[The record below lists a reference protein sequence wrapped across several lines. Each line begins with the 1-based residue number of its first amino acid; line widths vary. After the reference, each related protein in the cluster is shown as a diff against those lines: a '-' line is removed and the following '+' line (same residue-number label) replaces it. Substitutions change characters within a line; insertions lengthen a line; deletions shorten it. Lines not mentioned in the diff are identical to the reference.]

1 MMKSWVLAWNVKD
14 NGGRDVNPN
23 KNFIKQHHSLILNV
37 EESSSTSKTEKNHI
51 RKENLEI
58 SKEEHEL
65 KLNEEN
71 GFWGDK
77 FKKK

>member
-1 MMKSWVLAWNVKD
+1 M
-14 NGGRDVNPN
+14 NPN

-65 KLNEEN
+65 ELNEEN

-77 FKKK
+77 I